1 MDTIK
6 LSRFQKKALLAIIA
20 STGLREDLR
29 RNYQSSELCQVWTS
43 DHIRK
48 FRIDELREIGLIR
61 WEQVNGW
68 VVTKPGMYA
77 LVKNSKQPKL
87 A

>member
-1 MDTIK
+1 MNFIK

-29 RNYQSSELCQVWTS
+29 RGYQTSELHRVWTS
-43 DHIRK
+43 HHTREH
-48 FRIDELREIGLIR
+48 RINELREIGLIR

-68 VVTKPGMYA
+68 VVTGPGMHTLA
-77 LVKNSKQPKL
+77 LNSKP

>member
-1 MDTIK
+1 MNFIK

-20 STGLREDLR
+20 STGYREELR
-29 RNYQSSELCQVWTS
+29 REYQARELRFVWTS
-43 DHIRK
+43 DRVRTHRLK
-48 FRIDELREIGLIR
+48 ELREIGLIR

-68 VVTKPGMYA
+68 VVTGPGMRTLA
-77 LVKNSKQPKL
+77 LNFKP